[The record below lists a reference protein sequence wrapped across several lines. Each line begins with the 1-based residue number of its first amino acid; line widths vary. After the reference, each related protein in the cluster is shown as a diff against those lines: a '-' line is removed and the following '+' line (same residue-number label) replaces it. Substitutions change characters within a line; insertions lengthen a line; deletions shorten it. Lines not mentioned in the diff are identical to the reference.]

1 VRIAAMV
8 LGVLGLAGGVLA
20 AFLLAAVGAI
30 TIQLHVSLGPAPYR
44 SVALGLIGLI
54 SSAAGL
60 RGVTDVGGG
69 RYDRGGLQFLV
80 AGGGFLLLVGL
91 VLSDQPLPW
100 LAAQGAVLGPIL
112 VGVLFLLAAAAAFVV
127 PPQESP

>member
-1 VRIAAMV
+1 VRVAATA

-20 AFLLAAVGAI
+20 AFLLAAVGVI

-44 SVALGLIGLI
+44 TLALGLIALI

-69 RYDRGGLQFLV
+69 RCDRGGLQFLL
-80 AGGGFLLLVGL
+80 AGGGFLLLAGL
-91 VLSDQPLPW
+91 LLDGEPLLW
-100 LAAQGAVLGPIL
+100 LASRGAVLGPVA
-112 VGVLFLLAAAAAFVV
+112 VGVLFLLGAATAFVAA
-127 PPQESP
+127 PPDPS